1 VPIRTGESFA
11 TFILPASA
19 DQYDVRF
26 PQQHR
31 LPIASI
37 EEMLFI
43 DQAEITVRENHDI
56 EKWDWDPPVNGHTV
70 AVVCNLMIAGKIAN
84 RSSYQCSRQQQ
95 VDHSSADAKL
105 RKMQQ

>member
-1 VPIRTGESFA
+1 MPIRTGESFA

-56 EKWDWDPPVNGHTV
+56 EKSIK
-70 AVVCNLMIAGKIAN
+70 IAETEYNELLGKYVDIKSALGKIISQE
-84 RSSYQCSRQQQ
+84 RH
-95 VDHSSADAKL
+95 DFDF
-105 RKMQQ
+105 